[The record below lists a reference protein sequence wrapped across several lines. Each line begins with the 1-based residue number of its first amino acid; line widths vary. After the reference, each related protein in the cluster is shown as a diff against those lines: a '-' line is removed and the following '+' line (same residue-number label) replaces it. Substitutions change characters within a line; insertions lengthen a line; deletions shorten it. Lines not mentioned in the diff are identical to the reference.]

1 MFSNDEPKEFEDIT
15 PYLKNKVRLY
25 KLGIAIMTMLIVA
38 ELVLLVGW
46 YL

>member
-1 MFSNDEPKEFEDIT
+1 MFCDDEPKEFEDIT
-15 PYLKNKVRLY
+15 PFLKNKVRLY
-25 KLGIAIMTMLIVA
+25 KLGIAVLTMLIVT